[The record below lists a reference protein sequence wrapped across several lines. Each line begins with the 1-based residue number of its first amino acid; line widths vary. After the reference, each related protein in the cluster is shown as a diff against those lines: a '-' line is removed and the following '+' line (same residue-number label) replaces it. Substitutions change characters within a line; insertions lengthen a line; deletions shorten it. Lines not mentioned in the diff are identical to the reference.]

1 MCYLSKTTSHL
12 TLVPPMTLPKKK
24 PHEMTIEEQLEA
36 SEAKLKELLK
46 NKGRNPKLE
55 ESADRA
61 MSAQSIGKLL
71 EDLDHSE
78 GEDESE

>member
-1 MCYLSKTTSHL
+1 
-12 TLVPPMTLPKKK
+12 MTLPKKK